1 MILRQLPIFL
11 VKLCSSIA
19 CFAWMSI
26 TCQIAVFGNLR
37 TSTKLFLLCGV
48 FLLSIF
54 IATYGLVAEKLI
66 AIEFARKELVGA
78 QYLEAVHE
86 VYAWILAG
94 LTSPSTFRT
103 GPSANRVLNRLAD
116 AQAHT
121 AGSLHT
127 AELAQSVAEAVRKLS
142 SGPAN
147 GEKLTLIVD
156 ALAKARNLASR
167 VGDDSNLALDPDLDS
182 YYVQDIVVTK
192 MPTLLGQIG
201 ELQSLLEA
209 GAPVVSSSDAPTV
222 RPLILDGMIR
232 STFEEIKRDM
242 EGAYRGKAGDRLRQ
256 ILGPDIA
263 AMAPAGEVYLG
274 ATRSSLGASASASL
288 DQSYARVVDN
298 ALRVW
303 GASQGELSRLLNTRL
318 SNLLAK
324 LRGSLILNGLLA
336 ISSIALALI
345 TYRHIVQPL
354 RKLERL
360 ADDVRE
366 TKDYSLRTNYQ
377 SKSEIGRLALAFD
390 GMLAELAEARER
402 EAAEQSRIAAMQ
414 AELARV
420 APITAMGEMTASI
433 AHEVN
438 QPLAAVVNNANAG
451 LRWLDHQPP
460 NVERTRSILVRIVN
474 DGGRA
479 SEVIASIR
487 AMLTKGSQAKAQLD
501 INDLI
506 RDVITLVRGELQR
519 RGVSIRTELANDL
532 PRLSGSQAQLRQVL
546 LNLIMN
552 AVEAMASITD
562 RARVLDVRSASLEHH
577 DVVVTVQDTG
587 TGVTE
592 EDRNRIFEA
601 FFTTKPEGMGM
612 GLSIC
617 RSIVEAHGGRIA
629 ASPANPH
636 GSVFQVVLPIEEP
649 NQLS

>member
-1 MILRQLPIFL
+1 
-11 VKLCSSIA
+11 
-19 CFAWMSI
+19 MSI
-26 TCQIAVFGNLR
+26 TGQIAVFRNLR

-48 FLLSIF
+48 FLVSIF

-78 QYLEAVHE
+78 QYLEAVRG

-103 GPSANRVLNRLAD
+103 GRSANRVLNRLAD
-116 AQAHT
+116 AQART

-274 ATRSSLGASASASL
+274 ATRSSLDASASASL

-601 FFTTKPEGMGM
+601 GRDG
-612 GLSIC
+612 
-617 RSIVEAHGGRIA
+617 HGT
-629 ASPANPH
+629 
-636 GSVFQVVLPIEEP
+636 FYLPI
-649 NQLS
+649 NC

>member
-1 MILRQLPIFL
+1 
-11 VKLCSSIA
+11 
-19 CFAWMSI
+19 
-26 TCQIAVFGNLR
+26 
-37 TSTKLFLLCGV
+37 
-48 FLLSIF
+48 
-54 IATYGLVAEKLI
+54 
-66 AIEFARKELVGA
+66 
-78 QYLEAVHE
+78 
-86 VYAWILAG
+86 
-94 LTSPSTFRT
+94 
-103 GPSANRVLNRLAD
+103 
-116 AQAHT
+116 
-121 AGSLHT
+121 
-127 AELAQSVAEAVRKLS
+127 
-142 SGPAN
+142 
-147 GEKLTLIVD
+147 
-156 ALAKARNLASR
+156 
-167 VGDDSNLALDPDLDS
+167 
-182 YYVQDIVVTK
+182 
-192 MPTLLGQIG
+192 
-201 ELQSLLEA
+201 
-209 GAPVVSSSDAPTV
+209 
-222 RPLILDGMIR
+222 
-232 STFEEIKRDM
+232 
-242 EGAYRGKAGDRLRQ
+242 
-256 ILGPDIA
+256 
-263 AMAPAGEVYLG
+263 
-274 ATRSSLGASASASL
+274 
-288 DQSYARVVDN
+288 VDN

-649 NQLS
+649 N

>member
-1 MILRQLPIFL
+1 MTLRQLPIFL

-26 TCQIAVFGNLR
+26 TGQIAVFRNLR

-48 FLLSIF
+48 FLVSIF

-78 QYLEAVHE
+78 QYLEAVGG

-142 SGPAN
+142 SSGPPN

-263 AMAPAGEVYLG
+263 AMAPAGEVYPG
-274 ATRSSLGASASASL
+274 ATRSSFGASASASL

-377 SKSEIGRLALAFD
+377 GKSEIGRLALAFD

-420 APITAMGEMTASI
+420 ARITAMGEMTASI

-501 INDLI
+501 INDLV

-546 LNLIMN
+546 
-552 AVEAMASITD
+552 SQFD
-562 RARVLDVRSASLEHH
+562 Y
-577 DVVVTVQDTG
+577 
-587 TGVTE
+587 
-592 EDRNRIFEA
+592 
-601 FFTTKPEGMGM
+601 
-612 GLSIC
+612 
-617 RSIVEAHGGRIA
+617 
-629 ASPANPH
+629 
-636 GSVFQVVLPIEEP
+636 
-649 NQLS
+649 